1 MTPQEAAS
9 MYNDFSLLR
18 QIYLGET
25 ISTKVED
32 TIVAETFFE
41 DVPF

>member
-1 MTPQEAAS
+1 MTPQEAAFL
-9 MYNDFSLLR
+9 YGDYSLLR
-18 QIYLGET
+18 QMYFPETLGA
-25 ISTKVED
+25 KVED

>member
-25 ISTKVED
+25 ISAKVED

>member
-9 MYNDFSLLR
+9 LYNDFSLLR
-18 QIYLGET
+18 EMYLGET
-25 ISTKVED
+25 STAKVED
-32 TIVAETFFE
+32 TTVAETFFE

>member
-1 MTPQEAAS
+1 MSAQEAAS
-9 MYNDFSLLR
+9 LYGDFSYLR
-18 QIYLGET
+18 MIYLGET